1 MLYPGRKALL
11 VGGVILLHG
20 LALWALNG
28 GLQRTPMEPIVPA
41 RFIVVPVAPL
51 APEPLAAPP
60 ASPAPAVPAPDEVPP
75 APAPA
80 PVPAAA
86 PRSTPAPRKTTPART
101 TPPPKPRPAVAS
113 VRPKP
118 RPAPE
123 PPAPSTQDTA
133 ATKSTIATT
142 PPPAAPPDAPAV
154 ESGTN
159 SSVAALPA
167 APVAASVAPAPTP
180 AASPVVVP
188 PSSSARHLN
197 NAPPPYPAISQ
208 RLGES
213 GRVVVRVLIG
223 ADGRAQEARIQRS
236 SGFDRLDRLA
246 LETVR
251 DRWRYVP
258 GTRAGVPEAMWFN
271 VPISFV
277 LE

>member
-28 GLQRTPMEPIVPA
+28 GLQRAPVELIVPA
-41 RFIVVPVAPL
+41 RVIVVPVAPL
-51 APEPLAAPP
+51 APEPLPAPP
-60 ASPAPAVPAPDEVPP
+60 VPAPAVVPAE
-75 APAPA
+75 PAPA

-86 PRSTPAPRKTTPART
+86 PRSTPTPRKTAPERT
-101 TPPPKPRPAVAS
+101 AAPPRPRPAAAPA
-113 VRPKP
+113 RPKP
-118 RPAPE
+118 RPAAE
-123 PPAPSTQDTA
+123 PPAPSRPAAA
-133 ATKSTIATT
+133 ATEARVATT
-142 PPPAAPPDAPAV
+142 PPPAALPAAPAV
-154 ESGTN
+154 EPGAST
-159 SSVAALPA
+159 SVAASPA
-167 APVAASVAPAPTP
+167 APVAAAVSSAPAP
-180 AASPVVVP
+180 AASPVVVL
-188 PSSSARHLN
+188 PSSNARHLN

-246 LETVR
+246 LETAR

-258 GTRAGVPEAMWFN
+258 GTRGGVPEAMWFN